1 MDLDKLSLIL
11 DEHPDYQKANNRVLI
26 NKLLNS
32 FSLLHFLGDT
42 KLIYLPESK
51 VVDDFVNPFCKRFT
65 FISNKSDSYIT
76 VTFKENEITV
86 TDLYDD
92 FNSYGYSLKPSYFK
106 RFSLRNNSDQDNAI
120 NFSIDY
126 LIKVEKCKDALH
138 EIRRKKTNYLH
149 KADYVDW
156 INKYEYLKDEN
167 FRFLFYPFPQLEKFN
182 NLFYTL
188 YQYKF
193 YAELTEA
200 CIQAN
205 KEHSV
210 TDISNEDE
218 LIEWLIKFEKLGNSL
233 DAIKETPLNIEDN
246 EDEFETGFVTVHDK
260 MNIKIAVADFENV
273 LEFFDNFFTPYFNMC
288 EKYGEVDST
297 EINEDFEFPLDYKSL
312 SDLLKE
318 RKLKGSKDN

>member
-11 DEHPDYQKANNRVLI
+11 DEHPDYQKANNRILI

-65 FISNKSDSYIT
+65 FISNISESYIT

-86 TDLYDD
+86 TNLYKD
-92 FNSYGYSLKPSYFK
+92 FDSYGYSLEPSYFK
-106 RFSLRNNSDQDNAI
+106 RFSIRKNSNQGKAI

-126 LIKVEKCKDALH
+126 LIKVEKCKAAIN
-138 EIRRKKTNYLH
+138 EICRKKTNYLH
-149 KADYVDW
+149 RADYVDW
-156 INKYEYLKDEN
+156 ISKHEYLKDEN

-182 NLFYTL
+182 NLFFIL
-188 YQYKF
+188 SQYKS
-193 YAELTEA
+193 YVELNEK

-205 KEHSV
+205 QEYFL
-210 TDISNEDE
+210 TDISNEDA
-218 LIEWLIKFEKLGNSL
+218 LLDWLIKYEKIGTSL
-233 DAIKETPLNIEDN
+233 EVIKETPLNIYDN
-246 EDEFETGFVTVHDK
+246 EEEFETGFVTVHDNL
-260 MNIKIAVADFENV
+260 NIKIAVADFKNI

-288 EKYGEVDST
+288 EKYGEIDNT
-297 EINEDFEFPLDYKSL
+297 EINEDFVFPLEYKSL
-312 SDLLKE
+312 
-318 RKLKGSKDN
+318 KDYVDEKKKRS